1 MVAKRSRT
9 KLNISS
15 IDTSNMEPLE
25 KDQHIITL
33 NPEAFPSKAS
43 YIDTLRKCIRAGW
56 VKHPVKQA
64 YKEARKKKIKNP
76 NPYHQKRFEF
86 VWGYTCE
93 ICGEDYVEKDIEV
106 DHKKGNV
113 KFTEIDEFSS
123 YALSILHIAP
133 EDLQILCAYRDTDV
147 RSRKKHSCHHIKT
160 LAEKNGISF
169 EEARVLKKVIQVEK
183 TGDGAV
189 VKMLISL
196 GVNLEDIPKTKAGK
210 NKLLREVALSQ
221 VKTK

>member
-1 MVAKRSRT
+1 MVARHSRT
-9 KLNISS
+9 KLNISN
-15 IDTSNMEPLE
+15 IDTSNMKPSE
-25 KDQHIITL
+25 KVQHILEL
-33 NPEAFPSKAS
+33 NPEVFPSKAS
-43 YIDTLRKCIRAGW
+43 YIDLLRKCIRAGW

-64 YKEARKKKIKNP
+64 YKESKKKKIKNP
-76 NPYHQKRFEF
+76 NPYHQKRFEY

-106 DHKKGNV
+106 DHKVGNIR
-113 KFTEIDEFSS
+113 FTEIEEFES
-123 YALSILHIAP
+123 YALAILHIAP

-169 EEARVLKKVIQVEK
+169 EEAKVLKRVIQVEK
-183 TGDGAV
+183 SGEGAV
-189 VKMLISL
+189 VKMLTSL
-196 GVNLEDIPKTKAGK
+196 GVSDKDIPKTKSGK

-221 VKTK
+221 VKAK